1 MEILR
6 GKRVVVFGCGY
17 LGGTVARSA
26 AVLGARV
33 VAVTKNPQTAELLR
47 VDGIDVIVADLATNS
62 WHDAVAGEVDCI
74 LNSVGSG
81 GGGIESYRRSYVG
94 GMASIVAWARR
105 AGPIGT
111 AVYTS
116 STSVYPQ
123 SGGVVVDEGAL
134 TGGGEERAQVLL
146 EAESIFRGELG
157 AWHRGFVL
165 RLAGIYGPGRHSL
178 LDQVRSGEVAGTG
191 DHRMNLVH
199 RDDAAAAILACWSA
213 PPEVAGD
220 VFNVADDE
228 PHRRIE
234 VVTWL
239 AAGMGVP
246 VPRFSGAARSPF
258 RGNAPDRLI
267 ANAKLK
273 ARFGW
278 RPRFPTFREGYGGFL
293 SH

>member
-26 AVLGARV
+26 AALGARV

-47 VDGIDVIVADLATNS
+47 VDGIEVIVADLATNS

-123 SGGVVVDEGAL
+123 SGGVVVDEGAS

-146 EAESIFRGELG
+146 EAESIFRGGLG